1 MVISHDFDWVQLF
14 VDIVYLTLMTALT
27 SAFAA
32 ILGQGGGLLLMGILA
47 GFVPAPALIAVHAVV
62 QASSNGSRAY
72 LAHKHINWPVILPV
86 AVGIV
91 LGASLI
97 LPFIPLLNWQWMQAV
112 IALYILW
119 LTWGHLLNRPNSPKL
134 STKSGIPFIKLGFL
148 QGSLGMTLGATGPLG
163 NALLL
168 SKGLNKESI
177 VASNAVIM
185 LLSHLIKIIF
195 FSVMG
200 VQLLNHAQLLL
211 FLCIAA
217 TAGSFVGNYFRKKIP
232 ENIFFPV
239 FKGLLTLLAIR
250 MFLLAFY

>member
-1 MVISHDFDWVQLF
+1 MVLIGFNFF
-14 VDIVYLTLMTALT
+14 VDIVYLTLMTTLT

-72 LAHKHINWPVILPV
+72 LAHKHINWPIILPV

-97 LPFIPLLNWQWMQAV
+97 LPFVPVLNWQWMQGI

-119 LTWGHLLNRPNSPKL
+119 LTWGHLLNLPKS
-134 STKSGIPFIKLGFL
+134 STTGLTPGLPFIKLGFL
-148 QGSLGMTLGATGPLG
+148 QGGLGMALGATGPLG

-185 LLSHLIKIIF
+185 LLSHLIKILF

-200 VQLLNHAQLLL
+200 IQLLDHAQLLL

-217 TAGSFVGNYFRKKIP
+217 TVGSFVGSYFRKNVP
-232 ENIFFPV
+232 ERIFFPV

>member
-1 MVISHDFDWVQLF
+1 
-14 VDIVYLTLMTALT
+14 MTVLT

-62 QASSNGSRAY
+62 QASSNGSRAF
-72 LAHKHINWPVILPV
+72 LAQRDIKWPLILPV

-91 LGASLI
+91 LGASLV
-97 LPFIPLLNWQWMQAV
+97 LPFISIVNWQWMQAV

-119 LTWGHLLNRPNSPKL
+119 LTWGQRLNLPKIFNTNSKPGL
-134 STKSGIPFIKLGFL
+134 PFIKLGFL
-148 QGSLGMTLGATGPLG
+148 QGSLGMALGATGPLG

-185 LLSHLIKIIF
+185 LLSHLIKILF
-195 FSVMG
+195 FSLMG
-200 VQLLNHAQLLL
+200 VQLLNHALLLL

-217 TAGSFVGNYFRKKIP
+217 TAGSFVGTYLRKKFP
-232 ENIFFPV
+232 EEIFFPI